1 MISANIKNR
10 KGYKIE
16 KSQMEIMT
24 EKIREMKLQAEK
36 KKLKEEM
43 DKLINDFDIE
53 VVKLSNEKNI
63 IEGDLMIAKMKLTTF
78 Y

>member
-1 MISANIKNR
+1 MKE
-10 KGYKIE
+10 E
-16 KSQMEIMT
+16 KKEVEPPLEEMT
-24 EKIREMKLQAEK
+24 EKIRDMKLQAEK
-36 KKLKEEM
+36 RKLKEEM

-63 IEGDLMIAKMKLTTF
+63 IEGDLMVAKMKLTTF

>member
-1 MISANIKNR
+1 VISANIKNR